1 MVTSGSSA
9 RCRARSVVRQED
21 GTPGAIASLKWEN
34 WLVASCMRAPNKRS
48 VQKGKPAFQERVK
61 FNVVIFNV
69 VNCGRL
75 FDASANAEINNSA
88 RPSFW
93 HIDV

>member
-1 MVTSGSSA
+1 
-9 RCRARSVVRQED
+9 
-21 GTPGAIASLKWEN
+21 
-34 WLVASCMRAPNKRS
+34 
-48 VQKGKPAFQERVK
+48 VK

-93 HIDV
+93 HIDVWIRVGVSLRTGRARCARRSRSRARRVRISGKHFAFSHG